1 LPEKASFV
9 TGLTTLETM
18 QYSRYGKPYRADGCK
33 MISDGASQATGRFAR
48 KTCLLALW
56 GNTKVLTDAKRVN
69 CVVVNGYCLRCLA
82 AAQVSTPWREVE
94 TVMSTLAGA
103 YIRKNNIEM

>member
-1 LPEKASFV
+1 M
-9 TGLTTLETM
+9 TGLTILEAM
-18 QYSRYGKPYRADGCK
+18 QYPRCGKPYRADGCK

-69 CVVVNGYCLRCLA
+69 CVVVNGYRLRCLA
-82 AAQVSTPWREVE
+82 AAWVPNPRRELGK
-94 TVMSTLAGA
+94 VMSTLAGA
-103 YIRKNNIEM
+103 EIIIFMELCN